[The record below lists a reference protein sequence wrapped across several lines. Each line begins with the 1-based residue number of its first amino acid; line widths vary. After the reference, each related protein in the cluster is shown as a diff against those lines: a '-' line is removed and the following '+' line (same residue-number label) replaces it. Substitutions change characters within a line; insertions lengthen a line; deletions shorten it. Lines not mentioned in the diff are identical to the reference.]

1 MRKILCMIAALF
13 VAFTVSA
20 QLSVRGGLSLSNM
33 IGEDAEDLDP
43 KVGFIAGLG
52 YDLEFA
58 QGVAFQTGLYA
69 LTKGYKWED
78 AVTSNAIYLQ
88 VPLHVAAKIDFTPGT
103 RIVIHGGPF
112 VAYGIAGKTKA
123 LVSVDTFGEDGAKRF
138 DAGFGLGV
146 GTELGRLLFDLGVDM
161 GLLSPYENI
170 KKKNMSAYLTVGFR
184 F

>member
-1 MRKILCMIAALF
+1 MVTALF
-13 VAFTVSA
+13 VAFTASA
-20 QLSVRGGLSLSNM
+20 QLSVRGGLGLSNM

-43 KVGFIAGLG
+43 KLGFVVGVG
-52 YDLEFA
+52 YDYDFA

-78 AVTSNAIYLQ
+78 DVTSNAIYLQ

-112 VAYGIAGKTKA
+112 LAYGIAGKSKA
-123 LVSVDTFGEDGAKRF
+123 LGVSVDTFGEDGAKRF

-146 GTELGRLLFDLGVDM
+146 GTEVGRLLFDLGVDM
-161 GLLSPYENI
+161 GLLSPYEDG
-170 KKKNMSAYLTVGFR
+170 KVKNMSAYLTVGFR